1 MGTWGHKPFE
11 NDTAADFAGD
21 LDAAPQSERVEML
34 RAALASVANDASS
47 HVDGG
52 SAEMAIAAA
61 ALVARGMEGGGEFQ
75 SEVCGPSGD
84 IPEIPEELTSLAVDA
99 VSRLLFKEN
108 DLWDDR
114 SQGGDGEEWLAMLQR
129 LRSTLLIRN
138 GLVSGSLVGCERSG
152 GGCAASVAVGAGG

>member
-21 LDAAPQSERVEML
+21 LDGALQSERVEML
-34 RAALASVANDASS
+34 RATLASVANDASS

-61 ALVARGMEGGGEFQ
+61 ALVAWRTEGGGEFQ
-75 SEVCGPSGD
+75 SEVCGPSCD
-84 IPEIPEELTSLAVDA
+84 IPDIPKEVISLAVDA
-99 VSRLLFKEN
+99 VSRLLVKDN

-114 SQGGDGEEWLAMLQR
+114 SQEGDGEEWLAMLQR
-129 LRSTLLIRN
+129 LRSTL
-138 GLVSGSLVGCERSG
+138 SKESTTPQESLW
-152 GGCAASVAVGAGG
+152 